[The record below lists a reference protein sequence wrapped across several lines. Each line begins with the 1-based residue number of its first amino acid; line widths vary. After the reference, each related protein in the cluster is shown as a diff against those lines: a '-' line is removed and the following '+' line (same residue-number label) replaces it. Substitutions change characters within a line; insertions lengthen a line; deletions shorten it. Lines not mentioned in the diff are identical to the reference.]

1 MGVHLLMHTETDA
14 RHDPFDFMEAYE
26 TAPKD
31 LSALLD
37 AHESLPFRRRG
48 YEVSAARYARSI
60 QNCSLVQPPARCNAQ
75 DSG

>member
-1 MGVHLLMHTETDA
+1 MEIREAITLNKPLVLMHETDA
-14 RHDPFDFMEAYE
+14 RHDPFDFVEAYE

-48 YEVSAARYARSI
+48 YVSG
-60 QNCSLVQPPARCNAQ
+60 V
-75 DSG
+75 